1 MRRLLLDIEISK
13 TREAFV
19 LCGHRVFDLDDSI
32 LLDYAA
38 AVLSQDHDEL
48 LDEIIFGKEV

>member
-1 MRRLLLDIEISK
+1 MSK
-13 TREAFV
+13 SDRT
-19 LCGHRVFDLDDSI
+19 VFDLDDSN

>member
-13 TREAFV
+13 IREA
-19 LCGHRVFDLDDSI
+19 LEICGHRVFDLDDSN

-48 LDEIIFGKEV
+48 LDEIIFGMEV